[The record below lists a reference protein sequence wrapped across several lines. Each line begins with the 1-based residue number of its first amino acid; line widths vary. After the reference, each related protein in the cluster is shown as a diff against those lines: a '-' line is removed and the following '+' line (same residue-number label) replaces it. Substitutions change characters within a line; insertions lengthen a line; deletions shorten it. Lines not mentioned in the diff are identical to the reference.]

1 LKDLDE
7 KEEKTMKINFKIKLV
22 ICMLIPVVILLSM
35 TVTPLLTL
43 YNGTEIYIKS
53 NAYNSSDSFRG
64 KNLSIE
70 YSINHLDISKFPQ
83 SLLAEQYKNN
93 NVINAYAVL
102 KKNGE
107 FYEVDYITLKKPTS
121 NLYLKCFFSP
131 YYPTNPNEGTN
142 SKVYVNYNL
151 DKYFLSEKQGLIL
164 SQQPK
169 YENEITWNYSA
180 KLKIY
185 KGYALLT
192 DVILKK

>member
-1 LKDLDE
+1 
-7 KEEKTMKINFKIKLV
+7 MKINFKIKLL

-43 YNGTEIYIKS
+43 YKGTEIFIKA

-70 YSINHLDISKFPQ
+70 YSINHLDRSKFPPD
-83 SLLAEQYKNN
+83 LLIKQYKNN
-93 NVINAYAVL
+93 NIINAYAVL

-121 NLYLKCFFSP
+121 NLYLKCFFYP
-131 YYPTNPNEGTN
+131 YNVEEQNGKIE

-151 DKYFLSEKQGLIL
+151 DKYFLSEKEGLTTTEQ
-164 SQQPK
+164 SK
-169 YENEITWNYSA
+169 YKSETNWDYLA

-185 KGYALLT
+185 RGYALLEN
-192 DVILKK
+192 VSLKK

>member
-1 LKDLDE
+1 
-7 KEEKTMKINFKIKLV
+7 MKVNFKTKLL
-22 ICMLIPVVILLSM
+22 ICILIPVIILLSM

-43 YNGTEIYIKS
+43 YKGTEIFIKA

-70 YSINHLDISKFPQ
+70 YSINHLDRSKLAPD
-83 SLLAEQYKNN
+83 LLTKQYKNN

-121 NLYLKCFFSP
+121 NLYLKCFFNP
-131 YYPTNPNEGTN
+131 YNVEDENDKIE
-142 SKVYVNYNL
+142 SRIYVNYNL
-151 DKYFLSEKQGLIL
+151 DKYFLSEKEGLAATER
-164 SQQPK
+164 QK
-169 YENEITWNYSA
+169 NESEINWSYLA

-185 KGYALLT
+185 RGYALLE
-192 DVILKK
+192 DVSLKK